1 MYLSPAGTDLNPRQ
15 SLERRWPATSW
26 TSASR
31 LLRPR
36 LRWTATPRALACPS
50 PPCFPRFHV
59 AVDSA
64 FHSQAPDPKEGTE
77 RCLRQS
83 STYTSF
89 SSDLEKMSQ
98 EWLVGG
104 NPHTV
109 NMIWRGRGEARKT
122 PGGVGTQLEI
132 PGLAARPSGHPGP
145 RRRPPDSSWVSPRA
159 SQSAVYYFLQSIDNV
174 RDSGNPGALVCN
186 QHIYSQGGGGPN

>member
-1 MYLSPAGTDLNPRQ
+1 MYLSPTGTDLNPRQ

-104 NPHTV
+104 EPSHCKYDLEGAR
-109 NMIWRGRGEARKT
+109 RGAQG
-122 PGGVGTQLEI
+122 PG
-132 PGLAARPSGHPGP
+132 RRGHPAG
-145 RRRPPDSSWVSPRA
+145 DSRSR
-159 SQSAVYYFLQSIDNV
+159 SA
-174 RDSGNPGALVCN
+174 P
-186 QHIYSQGGGGPN
+186 